1 MRLWHVEASKSTL
14 DRALTRCGV
23 TLGWPHQDQDWDW
36 DWDCCGVMSG
46 GGGTRHGDV
55 AVQADLGA
63 PLLADR

>member
-1 MRLWHVEASKSTL
+1 MRLWPVEASKSTL

-23 TLGWPHQDQDWDW
+23 TLGWPHQDQDQDW
-36 DWDCCGVMSG
+36 HCRGVMSG